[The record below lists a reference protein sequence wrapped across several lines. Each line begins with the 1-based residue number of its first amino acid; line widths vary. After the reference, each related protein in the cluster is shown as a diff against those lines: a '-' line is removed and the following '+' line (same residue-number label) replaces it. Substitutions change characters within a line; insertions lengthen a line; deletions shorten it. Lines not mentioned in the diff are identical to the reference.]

1 MLCGMAWSVLFGLMA
16 LTPSAQLRFMLTNL
30 FIAVVPATTICYF
43 IFCYEF
49 TFKKR
54 PPKAVFLLTVPVGLV
69 FVLAWSNPYNLIYAV
84 ENPQLTE
91 DFLVAA
97 EPGVLRQPIT
107 IGMGYLLVSLSAGM
121 VFGELLRTND
131 RIRKIQALSILFS
144 IGVISILGFTKVL
157 GLMPPYVDPTP
168 IGWTVSG
175 LVFAFSIKR
184 YQFLQLLPAAREQLT
199 DEIRDPVIV
208 LDQSETVVD
217 CNTAASKQFGVSVR
231 MTTEELNRQQP
242 TVAAGCTDPTITT
255 IEHAAGETP
264 KYFDIECSGL
274 EYGYG
279 ASGRIVV
286 FRDVTE
292 RNNAEQALESANERY
307 RTILRRSSDWVAIID
322 QFGRVTDVTPGIGHS
337 LGYEPPDVI
346 GTDAFGYVHPDD
358 RDETIA
364 AFLEVRV
371 NPEKTLDAEYRIET
385 ADGSYCWVESRGS
398 SHVADTSIGGVL
410 LNMRDISERK
420 EREQR
425 LARTTDRLHRK
436 NEQLERLAQI
446 ISHDL
451 QTPLSTAEKLT
462 RVLRI
467 DLDEPEP
474 MVEQSLSDLE
484 VTHQRLREF
493 TENLPRLAREGTDVE
508 SPIACDLATLARSA
522 WNVVATGSLRL
533 EVETTRTL
541 QGDPRRLQQLFEN
554 LFQNTVTHAV
564 NPAESFGD
572 SSRQSATTVRV
583 GSFDGGI
590 YIEDDGPGIQPEQRE
605 ELFEYGM
612 GTGSG
617 TGFGLAIVR
626 TIVEAHGWDITV
638 VDSEDGARFDITIG
652 E

>member
-1 MLCGMAWSVLFGLMA
+1 
-16 LTPSAQLRFMLTNL
+16 
-30 FIAVVPATTICYF
+30 
-43 IFCYEF
+43 
-49 TFKKR
+49 
-54 PPKAVFLLTVPVGLV
+54 
-69 FVLAWSNPYNLIYAV
+69 
-84 ENPQLTE
+84 
-91 DFLVAA
+91 
-97 EPGVLRQPIT
+97 
-107 IGMGYLLVSLSAGM
+107 
-121 VFGELLRTND
+121 
-131 RIRKIQALSILFS
+131 
-144 IGVISILGFTKVL
+144 
-157 GLMPPYVDPTP
+157 
-168 IGWTVSG
+168 
-175 LVFAFSIKR
+175 
-184 YQFLQLLPAAREQLT
+184 
-199 DEIRDPVIV
+199 
-208 LDQSETVVD
+208 
-217 CNTAASKQFGVSVR
+217 
-231 MTTEELNRQQP
+231 
-242 TVAAGCTDPTITT
+242 
-255 IEHAAGETP
+255 
-264 KYFDIECSGL
+264 
-274 EYGYG
+274 
-279 ASGRIVV
+279 
-286 FRDVTE
+286 
-292 RNNAEQALESANERY
+292 
-307 RTILRRSSDWVAIID
+307 
-322 QFGRVTDVTPGIGHS
+322 
-337 LGYEPPDVI
+337 
-346 GTDAFGYVHPDD
+346 
-358 RDETIA
+358 
-364 AFLEVRV
+364 
-371 NPEKTLDAEYRIET
+371 
-385 ADGSYCWVESRGS
+385 
-398 SHVADTSIGGVL
+398 
-410 LNMRDISERK
+410 MRDISERK

-583 GSFDGGI
+583 GSFDDGI